1 MRYRVEILQTARR
14 DLRDLPLRDAERVL
28 ARVEQ
33 LAEGLAGDVK
43 KLQGFTVGYRLRVG
57 DYRVL
62 FDLDGDRVLVQRI
75 RNRREAYER

>member
-1 MRYRVEILQTARR
+1 MRYRVEILSTARR

-28 ARVEQ
+28 ARLEQ
-33 LAEGLAGDVK
+33 LREGFAGDVR

-62 FDLDGDRVLVQRI
+62 FDLDGDRILVLRI

>member
-1 MRYRVEILQTARR
+1 MRYRIEILQTAQR